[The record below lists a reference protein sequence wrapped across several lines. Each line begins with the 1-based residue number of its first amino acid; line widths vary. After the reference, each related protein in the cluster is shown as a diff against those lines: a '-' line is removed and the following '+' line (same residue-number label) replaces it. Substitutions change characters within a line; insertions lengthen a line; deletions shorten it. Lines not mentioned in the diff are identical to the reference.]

1 MKYSD
6 LFQKYSPELLHN
18 EPSFWKEF
26 KGEFIS
32 FDKDKEKLSTRFPV
46 DDRYFNPLNILLG
59 GIMDCYMDATMGP
72 LTVLLGEREVTKS
85 FHAKYIRSINSL
97 DSFVEAKKFF
107 WTIRCYLHILSERP
121 NEQLNFE
128 YQSPIAKK
136 FPGLEIQGPILLFE
150 INSFNVSK
158 LIFSIF
164 FKVSKLIVSES
175 KSFIS
180 EERSLIF
187 PLLSNAAGISFP

>member
-6 LFQKYSPELLHN
+6 LFQKYSPELLHK

-97 DSFVEAKKFF
+97 DSFVKV
-107 WTIRCYLHILSERP
+107 
-121 NEQLNFE
+121 
-128 YQSPIAKK
+128 IAWR
-136 FPGLEIQGPILLFE
+136 E
-150 INSFNVSK
+150 SK
-158 LIFSIF
+158 GKDESIY
-164 FKVSKLIVSES
+164 KAELYNDRENIAAVSEAIFVSS
-175 KSFIS
+175 K
-180 EERSLIF
+180 
-187 PLLSNAAGISFP
+187 